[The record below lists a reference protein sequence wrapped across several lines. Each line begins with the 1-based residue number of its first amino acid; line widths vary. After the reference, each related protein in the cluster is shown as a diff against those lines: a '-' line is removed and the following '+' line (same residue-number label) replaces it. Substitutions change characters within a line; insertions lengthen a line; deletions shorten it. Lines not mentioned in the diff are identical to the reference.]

1 MSMKRNGFTLIE
13 LMIVVGVLGIL
24 ITLAAPS
31 MYDFILTQRLK
42 GISSQITTDMQFA
55 RSEATSRNQLMHV
68 RFSEVAGAST
78 CYSIY
83 TGNLGSC
90 NCRNTPVCDATGS
103 EVRTVT
109 APASQKVRVL
119 QTGNGTSA
127 DKFSYDPTTGSIRVV
142 DGDGNL
148 QPPTPYTIEALVD
161 TERKLRTIVSAGGR
175 PLTCAPSGSKMPV
188 PACP

>member
-1 MSMKRNGFTLIE
+1 MKRNGFTLVE

-68 RFSEVAGAST
+68 RFSVLTGAST

-83 TGNLGSC
+83 SGNVGSC
-90 NCRNTPVCDATGS
+90 DCKNTPVCGATGS
-103 EVRTVT
+103 EVRTVSV
-109 APASQKVRVL
+109 PANQKVRVL
-119 QTGNGTSA
+119 QTGNGRLV

-148 QPPTPYTIEALVD
+148 QPPTPYTIEALID
-161 TERKLRTIVSAGGR
+161 TERTLRTIVSAGGR
-175 PLTCAPSGSKMPV
+175 PLTCAPSGSKMSV